1 MIWQTSVGKKLLMAL
16 TGILMLL
23 FLVGHTLGN
32 LSFYWG
38 ADALNAYAEHL
49 RALGPLLWIERLI
62 MAGVLVLH
70 VALGITLFWEN
81 SQAKPVRYAKS
92 RYQEAGPASR
102 TMFYT
107 GLVIL
112 AFVVYHLLH
121 FTVRVTNP
129 AIYEAASGEGHFGV
143 YRMAEMSF
151 QSPWISLIYLAAM
164 AAVLIHLSHGVGSF
178 FQSVGWNTD
187 WTKAWVNTGS
197 YVLAGIL
204 FATLVSIPAAFCL
217 FGM

>member
-16 TGILMLL
+16 TGI
-23 FLVGHTLGN
+23 FLVLWLLGHMMGN

-49 RALGPLLWIERLI
+49 RALGPVLWVERLI
-62 MAGVLVLH
+62 LAGVLVLH
-70 VALGITLFWEN
+70 VVLGITVFLEN
-81 SQAKPVRYAKS
+81 SRAKPERYAKS
-92 RYQEAGPASR
+92 NYKQASTASR

-112 AFVVYHLLH
+112 GFIIYHLLH

-129 AIYEAASGEGHFGV
+129 AIYRVASGEGHFDV
-143 YRMAEMSF
+143 YQMAEMSF
-151 QSPWISLIYLAAM
+151 QNPGIVLIYLAAM
-164 AAVLIHLSHGVGSF
+164 VALFFHLSHAIGSF

-187 WTKAWVNTGS
+187 WTRGWVDRGS
-197 YVLAGIL
+197 LVLAVIL
-204 FATLVSIPAAFCL
+204 PGVLISIPLAFGL

>member
-16 TGILMLL
+16 TGMLMVL
-23 FLVGHTLGN
+23 FLVGHSVGN

-38 ADALNAYAEHL
+38 ADALNSYAEHL
-49 RALGPLLWIERLI
+49 RALGPALWVERLI

-70 VALGITLFWEN
+70 VALGVTLFWEN
-81 SQAKPVRYAKS
+81 TRARPERYAKV
-92 RYQEAGPASR
+92 RYQRANTASR

-107 GLVIL
+107 GLAIL

-151 QSPWISLIYLAAM
+151 QNPWISLIYLAAI
-164 AAVLIHLSHGVGSF
+164 AAVLIHLSHGIGSF
-178 FQSVGWNTD
+178 FQSLGWNTD
-187 WTKAWVNTGS
+187 RTMAWVNTGS
-197 YVLAGIL
+197 LVLAGVVS
-204 FATLVSIPAAFCL
+204 AALVSIPVAFCV

>member
-1 MIWQTSVGKKLLMAL
+1 MIWQTSVGKKLLMAG
-16 TGILMLL
+16 TGLLMLL
-23 FLVGHTLGN
+23 FLIGHMLGN

-49 RALGPLLWIERLI
+49 RALGPALWVERLI

-70 VALGITLFWEN
+70 VVLGITLFLEN
-81 SQAKPVRYAKS
+81 SRANPVRYATI

-112 AFVVYHLLH
+112 AFVIYHLLH

-143 YRMAEMSF
+143 YQMAEMSF

-164 AAVLIHLSHGVGSF
+164 AAVLIHLSHGIGSF
-178 FQSVGWNTD
+178 FQTMGWNTD
-187 WTKAWVNTGS
+187 QSRGWVETGS
-197 YVLAGIL
+197 LVLAAVL
-204 FATLVSIPAAFCL
+204 SAALVSIPVAFSV

>member
-1 MIWQTSVGKKLLMAL
+1 MIWQTNVGKKLLMAL
-16 TGILMLL
+16 TGILMVL
-23 FLVGHTLGN
+23 FLLGHMLGN

-49 RALGPLLWIERLI
+49 RALGPALWVERLI

-81 SQAKPVRYAKS
+81 SQAKPERYAKV
-92 RYQEAGPASR
+92 RYQRAGTASR

-107 GLVIL
+107 GLAIL
-112 AFVVYHLLH
+112 AFVIYHLLH

-143 YRMAEMSF
+143 YQMAEMSF
-151 QSPWISLIYLAAM
+151 QSPWISLIYFVAM
-164 AAVLIHLSHGVGSF
+164 AAVLIHLSHGIGSF
-178 FQSVGWNTD
+178 FQSLGWNTD
-187 WTKAWVNTGS
+187 RTMGWVNTGS
-197 YVLAGIL
+197 LVLA
-204 FATLVSIPAAFCL
+204 AVVSAALVSIPVAFCV

>member
-16 TGILMLL
+16 TGILMVL
-23 FLVGHTLGN
+23 FLVGHMLGN

-49 RALGPLLWIERLI
+49 RALGPALWVERLI

-70 VALGITLFWEN
+70 VALGLTLFWEN
-81 SQAKPVRYAKS
+81 SRAKPERYAKS
-92 RYQEAGPASR
+92 AYQEAGPASR
-102 TMFYT
+102 TMLYT
-107 GLVIL
+107 GLAIL

-143 YRMAEMSF
+143 YQMAEMSF
-151 QSPWISLIYLAAM
+151 QNPWISLIYFLAV

-187 WTKAWVNTGS
+187 RTMAWVQTGS